1 MTSVTVFSTGPGCHK
16 CLVTKTHLR
25 KRGIEFE
32 EVRMDQNP
40 DWIDKMKALGHE
52 TAPVVLVGDEDVW
65 SDYSG
70 ESIDALA
77 RGFGLMVA

>member
-1 MTSVTVFSTGPGCHK
+1 MTSVTVFTTGPSCHF
-16 CLVTKTHLR
+16 CLVTKKHLATR
-25 KRGIEFE
+25 EIEFE

-40 DWIDKMKALGHE
+40 DWIDRMKALGHE

-65 SDYSG
+65 TGYSG

-77 RGFGLMVA
+77 RGLGLMVA